1 MLGAYMLKP
10 APLPAPEAKT
20 GYARLS
26 LSYFF
31 IFAAWA
37 CITPFFVL
45 YLQSLGFSGA
55 QIGILT
61 GIGPLIGLAA
71 KPFWAGYADATN
83 RHRLVLYLSV
93 GAAVALN
100 AIFPFLRSFSLI
112 LGVQILMAVLSS
124 HTLPMVDSAAIHM
137 MGSNRD
143 RYGSVRLWGTVSW
156 GIVSALAGFVLD
168 RLGLVSMFWI
178 FCVLMS
184 INLFLLSSLQF
195 EENPERGTYFAQVG
209 RLVREPRWL
218 LFLATVLAAGIGST
232 AHEYF
237 PLLIQAVPS
246 PSQWLPAT
254 ISGVAIVGIAVT
266 ISTISE
272 TPIMAASH
280 WFLRTLSSRG
290 ALYLSILSMGVR
302 CFLYAG
308 IANPDQVLLLQ
319 VVHGFTYPLM
329 WVAGINFV
337 AEMAPRG
344 LSSTAQGLF
353 SAMFM
358 GIGTALGYYLCGLL
372 IDKVGVFSM
381 FSIIGWVVMAC
392 LALSIVLSVLLSR
405 RNPQP
410 AKAGAA

>member
-1 MLGAYMLKP
+1 MLKP

-93 GAAVALN
+93 GAAVVLN
-100 AIFPFLRSFSLI
+100 AIFPFLRSFTLI
-112 LGVQILMAVLSS
+112 LGVQILMAMLSS
-124 HTLPMVDSAAIHM
+124 HTLPLLDSATIHM

-143 RYGSVRLWGTVSW
+143 RYGSVRLWGTVAW
-156 GIVSALAGFVLD
+156 GIVSALAGFALD
-168 RLGLVSMFWI
+168 RLGLASMFWI
-178 FCVLMS
+178 FCGLMS
-184 INLFLLSSLQF
+184 VNLFLLRSLEF

-209 RLVREPRWL
+209 RLLREPQWL
-218 LFLATVLAAGIGST
+218 LFLGTVLVAGIGST
-232 AHEYF
+232 AHDYL
-237 PLLIQAVPS
+237 PLLIQALPGVS
-246 PSQWLPAT
+246 NWLPFAV
-254 ISGVAIVGIAVT
+254 SGVALVGIAIT

-280 WFLRTLSSRG
+280 WFLRSLGSRG
-290 ALYLSILSMGVR
+290 ALYLSMLAMAVR
-302 CFLYAG
+302 CFIYSNTAT
-308 IANPDQVLLLQ
+308 PDQALLIQLM
-319 VVHGFTYPLM
+319 HGLTYPLM
-329 WVAGINFV
+329 WVAGIKFV

-358 GIGTALGYYLCGLL
+358 GIGTALGYYLCGWL
-372 IDKVGVFSM
+372 IDEVGVFAM
-381 FSIIGWVVMAC
+381 FSTIGWVVSVC
-392 LALSIVLSVLLSR
+392 LLLSVLLSLLLSR
-405 RNPQP
+405 SKRQP